1 MAGGKSRALYREL
14 AKEIADGRF
23 APLGAFPSEHM
34 LSKRYEVSRETVRC
48 AKKMLED
55 AGLVY
60 TRRGCGT
67 FVSGDDR
74 DRRSI
79 GVLVSGCRYAE
90 IFSRIGRTIEELAK
104 GSGLGV
110 VMGDASCLDT
120 EKTPARAL
128 DVARRFVDAGVAGVI
143 VQPVEFVPNADAVN
157 TRIASLFDNAR
168 VPVVLF
174 DCDVVSPPA
183 RSAYD
188 RVGVDN
194 FDAGRRV
201 GWHLAEMGARAVL
214 CCASPNSPESVR
226 SRFAGV
232 RAAFGGAQLLESAPT
247 DVARFRRALREHPEI
262 DAVVCQNDVYAVSAM
277 ACLRRLGRRIPED
290 VMVAGFDDLA
300 LAKACGQGLTSVAQP
315 CEDIAAVAFERLRRR
330 MAGDP
335 LPPMDVNLPTR
346 LVVRGSTARRAQ
358 G

>member
-1 MAGGKSRALYREL
+1 M
-14 AKEIADGRF
+14 
-23 APLGAFPSEHM
+23 
-34 LSKRYEVSRETVRC
+34 
-48 AKKMLED
+48 
-55 AGLVY
+55 
-60 TRRGCGT
+60 
-67 FVSGDDR
+67 
-74 DRRSI
+74 
-79 GVLVSGCRYAE
+79 
-90 IFSRIGRTIEELAK
+90 
-104 GSGLGV
+104 
-110 VMGDASCLDT
+110 
-120 EKTPARAL
+120 
-128 DVARRFVDAGVAGVI
+128 
-143 VQPVEFVPNADAVN
+143 
-157 TRIASLFDNAR
+157 
-168 VPVVLF
+168 
-174 DCDVVSPPA
+174 
-183 RSAYD
+183 
-188 RVGVDN
+188 DN

-247 DVARFRRALREHPEI
+247 DVARFRRVLREHPEV
-262 DAVVCQNDVYAVSAM
+262 DAFVCQNDVYAVSAM